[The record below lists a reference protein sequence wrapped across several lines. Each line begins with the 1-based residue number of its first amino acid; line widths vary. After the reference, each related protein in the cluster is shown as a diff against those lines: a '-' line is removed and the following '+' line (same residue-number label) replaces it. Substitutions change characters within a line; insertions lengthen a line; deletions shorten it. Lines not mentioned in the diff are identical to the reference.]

1 MEKVTKG
8 EPNKQEIYEA
18 WKVYK
23 EKATATAKP
32 VPLIETAESKKRKM
46 KMVYGDNEHF
56 NALGARW
63 PIFSQTRIHHT

>member
-1 MEKVTKG
+1 M
-8 EPNKQEIYEA
+8 
-18 WKVYK
+18 YK

-32 VPLIETAESKKRKM
+32 APIIETKESKNRKM